1 MMGQTRILLLI
12 GLGGAAGTGLRVVIS
27 LGALAMLPQ
36 MAYLATLAANIL
48 GALAIGWL
56 VTRPLGPQVQAL
68 LMTGFCG
75 GFTTF
80 SFFSLEILALGSA
93 QPALALGYGAG
104 SLALWMA
111 AVWAGYRIGQGGR
124 TPL

>member
-1 MMGQTRILLLI
+1 MGQARILLLI
-12 GLGGAAGTGLRVVIS
+12 GLGGAVGTGLRAAIS
-27 LGALAMLPQ
+27 LAALATLPQ

-56 VTRPLGPQVQAL
+56 VTRPLGPKMQAL

-80 SFFSLEILALGSA
+80 SFFSLEVMLLGSQQA
-93 QPALALGYGAG
+93 ALALAYGAG
-104 SLALWMA
+104 SLVLWML
-111 AVWAGYRIGQGGR
+111 AVWAGYRLGLGACPQ
-124 TPL
+124 L

>member
-1 MMGQTRILLLI
+1 MGQARILLLI
-12 GLGGAAGTGLRVVIS
+12 GLGGAAGTGLRVAIS
-27 LGALAMLPQ
+27 LAALAALPH

-56 VTRPLGPQVQAL
+56 VTRPLGPQMQAL

-80 SFFSLEILALGSA
+80 SFFSLEVVLLGSA
-93 QPALALGYGAG
+93 QAALALGYGAG
-104 SLALWMA
+104 SLVLWMG

-124 TPL
+124 APL